1 MTFSG
6 RRPRERDFFCSHC
19 ASGVFSFAFCVL
31 FSLSPSSVVYTL
43 KVDHR
48 SHSWFAVYANNKD
61 SPD

>member
-6 RRPRERDFFCSHC
+6 RRPKERDFFVRIVLPECFRSHFVYC
-19 ASGVFSFAFCVL
+19 FRCL
-31 FSLSPSSVVYTL
+31 PHQVVCTL

-48 SHSWFAVYANNKD
+48 GSRSAVCVNNKD